1 MNQSAKSNFK
11 NIKNI
16 VEAKMDQ
23 EKTEKEL
30 NDAFHLSICEK
41 ITEKRKKL
49 VERKLK
55 PYQKLNPFFNHTDVE
70 YAKEVSNLISN

>member
-1 MNQSAKSNFK
+1 MNQSSKSNFK
-11 NIKNI
+11 NVKTADEEI
-16 VEAKMDQ
+16 
-23 EKTEKEL
+23 TEKES
-30 NDAFHLSICEK
+30 NDAFHLSICK
-41 ITEKRKKL
+41 IIKEKRKIS